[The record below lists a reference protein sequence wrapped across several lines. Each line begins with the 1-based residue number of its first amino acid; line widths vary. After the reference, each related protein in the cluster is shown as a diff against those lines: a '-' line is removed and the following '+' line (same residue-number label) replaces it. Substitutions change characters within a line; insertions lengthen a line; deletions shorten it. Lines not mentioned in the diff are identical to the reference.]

1 MKKLFKKNSGQ
12 ITELRP
18 DYRPKNGDTYYWVR
32 SDIGQ
37 ICKSEWAS
45 DAKRH
50 EFRWSIGNTFRTRS
64 DAEAAIV
71 AQKKWHKDL
80 VEGK

>member
-1 MKKLFKKNSGQ
+1 MKILKKKVAREEILPNFW
-12 ITELRP
+12 
-18 DYRPKNGDTYYWVR
+18 RPKNGDTYYWVR

-37 ICKSEWAS
+37 VCKSEWAS

-64 DAEAAIV
+64 DAEQAI
-71 AQKKWHKDL
+71 ALQKKWHKEL